1 MSYSKDTSSESS
13 VDIDTNITN
22 LAREYTRQS
31 GQLDKLESETVSQY
45 APEQENDHTE
55 AATSFGRRLSRTF
68 SHSLTR
74 IPTSVN
80 PFLDTSNSPILDPYS
95 EKFNALEWTK
105 HVEHIRSQDP
115 ETYQSKVA
123 GVSFKNLSAYG
134 YGSSAD
140 YQKTVGNLPLDVVS
154 FFKNTLTRDKGEK
167 IEILRNF
174 DGLVRPGETL
184 VVLGRP
190 GRYVFYFSGLSLVF
204 NNPSAFFCIP
214 KRKLTI

>member
-31 GQLDKLESETVSQY
+31 GQLGESKSETASQY
-45 APEQENDHTE
+45 SPEQENDHTGS
-55 AATSFGRRLSRTF
+55 TSFGRLSRTF

-74 IPTSVN
+74 IPTNIN

-95 EKFNALEWTK
+95 DKFNALEWTK

-140 YQKTVGNLPLDVVS
+140 YQKTVGNLPLDLVN
-154 FFKNTLTRDKGEK
+154 FFKNTLSRKKGQK

-190 GRYVFYFSGLSLVF
+190 GRYAFYFSGLSLVF
-204 NNPSAFFCIP
+204 NNSTFFVYQSGN
-214 KRKLTI
+214 